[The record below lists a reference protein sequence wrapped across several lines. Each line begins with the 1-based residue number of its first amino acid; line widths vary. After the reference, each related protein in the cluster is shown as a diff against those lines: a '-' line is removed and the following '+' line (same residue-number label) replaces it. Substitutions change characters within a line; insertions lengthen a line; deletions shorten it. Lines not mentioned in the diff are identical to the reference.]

1 MTMDSGTG
9 TDSGSGSGRE
19 FEIVREFE
27 VDSPPRDVWEAV
39 TTGTG
44 GWLWPMVY
52 EPRVGGDAAHG
63 AVVTAWDPP
72 RHLAVRSD
80 HPGALPPEQNADHL
94 EHLIEP
100 RDGGRRSWVRHVHGG
115 TFVVGARDMRN
126 APDAPGIR
134 GVQGHRDIPDVQI
147 PESLSNSEGLSN
159 PKSPHN
165 PKSLRNPRNL
175 RSSKSPRTPR
185 SARGNRGI
193 QAGRAAEAAQAAR
206 AAQDWD
212 DQYEAASKH
221 TDFYLHSLRQ
231 YLTYFVG
238 RPVTFTAL
246 DAPAAA
252 ADASAFVRLAQ
263 ELGLPD
269 DASEGARVRL
279 GAAASELDAV
289 IDFRTTYFIGLR
301 TEDALY
307 RFFGRNHFGRPVALS
322 IHDFAPGADAKGTE
336 AAWHDWLTR
345 LYA

>member
-9 TDSGSGSGRE
+9 SDSDSGSSGRE

-27 VDSPPRDVWEAV
+27 VDSPPRDVWEAF

-52 EPRVGGDAAHG
+52 EPRVGGDAARD
-63 AVVTAWDPP
+63 AVVTVWDPP
-72 RHLAVRSD
+72 RRLAIRSD
-80 HPGALPPEQNADHL
+80 RLGVLPPERNADHL
-94 EHLIEP
+94 EHRIEP
-100 RDGGRRSWVRHVHGG
+100 RDGGRRSWVRHAHGG
-115 TFVVGARDMRN
+115 TFAPGP
-126 APDAPGIR
+126 PDAPETPGPR
-134 GVQGHRDIPDVQI
+134 GVRGTRGLQGAA
-147 PESLSNSEGLSN
+147 
-159 PKSPHN
+159 
-165 PKSLRNPRNL
+165 
-175 RSSKSPRTPR
+175 
-185 SARGNRGI
+185 ARR
-193 QAGRAAEAAQAAR
+193 QVTRASRAAQAAQTAR

-231 YLTYFVG
+231 YLTYFAG

-252 ADASAFVRLAQ
+252 VDAAAFVRLAQ

-279 GAAASELDAV
+279 GAAATELDAV